1 MPSSVVFFF
10 SSRRRHTICAL
21 VTGVQTC
28 ALPISDLIGYLR
40 LAIVPPR
47 NALALRNRRSLFQA
61 LGTAAR
67 APIELLYRGIRLIA
81 AARFPTPR
89 MLGCASDRAAVR
101 MGRGQHLVGG
111 ILIGTR
117 PAMRLAGHFAPF
129 SARSRCHR
137 RRERS

>member
-1 MPSSVVFFF
+1 MRPVPILGVHPAT
-10 SSRRRHTICAL
+10 RR
-21 VTGVQTC
+21 G
-28 ALPISDLIGYLR
+28 PIESGPREPAPPLASGDATAASAKAGRKCSTDLIGYLR

-89 MLGCASDRAAVR
+89 MLG
-101 MGRGQHLVGG
+101 
-111 ILIGTR
+111 
-117 PAMRLAGHFAPF
+117 
-129 SARSRCHR
+129 
-137 RRERS
+137 